1 MHRELQARA
10 FKRNILVQGKLV
22 QGGYAARQF
31 GAIVGMESKS
41 DRENIMKTFWKAVP
55 WIGKVLILL
64 STAIFIMI
72 SIQPIAHPAANAA
85 AQGIAF
91 TSSLGSTVF
100 RVSFG
105 GFPLGCAV
113 FLVYCLI
120 SSRRTLTGLI
130 FSAVVLG
137 MLLLVRIYGM
147 EIDSSVQQSMP
158 LVEPEVALVALMLLG
173 VAIEMGRQSYA
184 RRMMPIASTSSA
196 YNIP

>member
-10 FKRNILVQGKLV
+10 FKRNILAQGKLV
-22 QGGYAARQF
+22 QGGYAARQS

-41 DRENIMKTFWKAVP
+41 DKENVMKTFWNAVP
-55 WIGKVLILL
+55 WIGKVLMLL

-120 SSRRTLTGLI
+120 SRHRTLTGLI

-137 MLLLVRIYGM
+137 TLLLVRIYGM

-158 LVEPEVALVALMLLG
+158 LVKPEIALVALMLLG
-173 VAIEMGRQSYA
+173 VAIEVGQQAYA
-184 RRMMPIASTSSA
+184 RRTVPLASTSSFT
-196 YNIP
+196 